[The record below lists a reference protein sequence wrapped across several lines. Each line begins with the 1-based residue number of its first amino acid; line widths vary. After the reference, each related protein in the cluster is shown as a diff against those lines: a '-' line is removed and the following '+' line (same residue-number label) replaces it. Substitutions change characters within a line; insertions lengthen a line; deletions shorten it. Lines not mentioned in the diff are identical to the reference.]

1 MRKNLNSTVLIATN
15 LFHDLIFI
23 YFFFKFYNMKIIKM
37 KMHIFKKEL
46 EWLTYVFLWD
56 NIFFDFDKFEKSDC
70 FLFFIYIN
78 MKYMRLHI
86 ISVSKQ
92 LYCNILMP
100 GYINTGIS
108 SFYSKYQSGKK
119 KPCTFIRNLKC

>member
-1 MRKNLNSTVLIATN
+1 
-15 LFHDLIFI
+15 
-23 YFFFKFYNMKIIKM
+23 MK
-37 KMHIFKKEL
+37 HI
-46 EWLTYVFLWD
+46 
-56 NIFFDFDKFEKSDC
+56 
-70 FLFFIYIN
+70 
-78 MKYMRLHI
+78 RLCM

-119 KPCTFIRNLKC
+119 NHVLYPRLEMLNFPLSFICILVIKRPREIQSSVKYEFMFI